1 MIAEERKMRERE
13 FHDRRFGVADGS
25 RPVLETAYRLML
37 PANRRY
43 HQAMEAVRPLGRV
56 LDYGCGNGDNAL
68 VFARRGL
75 DITGIDI
82 SRSGVEHARAEAARV
97 GLDTEF
103 RVMDAEDL
111 DFPDNTFAAVSG
123 KGILHH
129 LNLDRAL
136 TEIGRVLTPAGRA
149 VFIEPLGHNP
159 FINWYRRRTPEART
173 PDERPLRAA
182 DLDRVRTYFRDV
194 TFTYFN
200 LTTLCALP
208 FGDGETF
215 ETVFSLC
222 DRLDGWLLG
231 AFPWLGRYSWV
242 VFMDMR
248 NPVKPSGRQ

>member
-1 MIAEERKMRERE
+1 MSAEARKMRERE
-13 FHDRRFGVADGS
+13 FHDRRFGAKDGS

-37 PANRRY
+37 PANLRY
-43 HQAMEAVRPLGRV
+43 HRAMEEFRSLGRV

-68 VFARRGL
+68 VFARRGI

-82 SRSGVEHARAEAARV
+82 SRSGVEHARAEAVRV

-136 TEIGRVLTPAGRA
+136 SEIGRVLVPDGRA

-159 FINWYRRRTPEART
+159 CINWYRRRTPEART
-173 PDERPLRAA
+173 PDEKPLRAK
-182 DLDRVRTYFRDV
+182 DLDRVRNFFHHVTY
-194 TFTYFN
+194 TYFN

-208 FGDGETF
+208 FDDGDTF
-215 ETVFSLC
+215 DRVFSVC
-222 DRLDGWLLG
+222 DRLDGWLFG
-231 AFPWLGRYSWV
+231 ALPWLGRYSWV

-248 NPVKPSGRQ
+248 HPVKSSGRP